1 MNRVFHARIVWYQY
15 VYLVLLAGMAFYSL
29 WTKHILVAAAVMV
42 LLIILIEKIIHTTYT
57 VTADGLLLVYNGR
70 FARSITIKITDIN
83 EIEKRNSMKFGH
95 FNITEYLLV
104 RYNGNKYISLM
115 PVREKEFLDLFS
127 KLLN

>member
-29 WTKHILVAAAVMV
+29 WTKHILVAAAMMV
-42 LLIILIEKIIHTTYT
+42 FLIVLIEKIIHTTYT
-57 VTADGLLLVYNGR
+57 VTGDGLLLIYNGR
-70 FARSITIKITDIN
+70 FTRSVTIKITDID
-83 EIEKRNSMKFGH
+83 EIETRNSMKFGNFH
-95 FNITEYLLV
+95 ITEYGLV

-115 PVREKEFLDLFS
+115 PVKEREFLELFS